1 MARANVE
8 TLMKMQD
15 KEQSNPGSN
24 SLRTTTVESIRSLR
38 LAGDLTGAI
47 EACAKAKARWPTDFF
62 FAKILADL
70 HFQYG
75 AHQAAFVALADFLAM
90 IPPNRRLIGEFANR
104 YNRFSRTLPKA
115 KMALYAGLLLDAI
128 NESKIDAVVALS
140 VKKIISADAT
150 TVGSIAIDERGRR
163 FQELLSDDRNFH
175 AFVKLERQ
183 IEEDGPPTLAHFLD
197 LYVLNRPRT
206 VKTFRIDIYCVSIYE
221 KLKFL
226 DKALKMAA
234 ELASV
239 KLNSIA
245 VRSLFRICRL
255 RKDYAPADA
264 LLEKNPTLIRANDFN
279 VLYEFVYYFEAK
291 NDFHM
296 VQSVLRTMDKSFATN
311 LPVLRTV
318 RNFYIRFGMLDEA
331 RRLESTVYRMDVQGG
346 GKKYI
351 AAVAESEMELA
362 SKVQDLYSQLEH
374 QKQLAAISDL
384 TTGIS
389 HELGQ
394 PITNIRY
401 TIQYHRKLFMKDL
414 SQASVSKVFDS
425 ILEETERMGGLIR
438 RLAPLTS
445 SRGVVENFDIMD
457 RIRRRVE
464 GEEPRLRE
472 GRIEV
477 SISPK
482 RPVWLTGDPVKFDQL
497 ISNLILNS
505 IDAINDRK
513 EPGRNVI
520 DIAVDDN
527 FRETRVVFSDS
538 GVGIPMGNRYKI
550 FDPFFSTKPP
560 GKGEGLGLFIVWNL
574 LKLLG
579 GRISVDVK
587 HKNGARFLI
596 NIPKESVE
604 NSEARQ

>member
-1 MARANVE
+1 MKRQDRDQSTPGPGNERASVVE
-8 TLMKMQD
+8 D
-15 KEQSNPGSN
+15 
-24 SLRTTTVESIRSLR
+24 IRSLR
-38 LAGDLTGAI
+38 LAGDLTLAI
-47 EACAKAKARWPTDFF
+47 EACVKAKERWPADYF

-70 HFQYG
+70 HFQKG

-90 IPPNRRLIGEFANR
+90 IPPNHRLITEFAKR
-104 YNRFSRTLPKA
+104 YYRFRRILPTDQ
-115 KMALYAGLLLDAI
+115 MSSYASLLLDAI
-128 NESKIDAVVALS
+128 NESKIDATVSIGAR
-140 VKKIISADAT
+140 KIISPDAKST
-150 TVGSIAIDERGRR
+150 DNVAVDERSRL
-163 FQELLSDDRNFH
+163 FLELLKDDGKFDD
-175 AFVKLERQ
+175 FVKLERK
-183 IEEDGPPTLAHFLD
+183 IEDDGVQRLANILD

-206 VKTFRIDIYCVSIYE
+206 LKTFRIDLYCVSIYE
-221 KLKFL
+221 KLDLL
-226 DKALKMAA
+226 DKALKLVS
-234 ELASV
+234 ELLTV
-239 KLNSIA
+239 KLNSVAI
-245 VRSLFRICRL
+245 RSLFRICRL
-255 RKDYAPADA
+255 RKDYLPADA

-331 RRLESTVYRMDVQGG
+331 KRLESTVYRRDVRGG
-346 GKKYI
+346 EKKYI
-351 AAVAESEMELA
+351 AEVAESETELA

-401 TIQYHRKLFMKDL
+401 TIQYHRKLFSKDL
-414 SQASVSKVFDS
+414 SLASVSKVFDS

-445 SRGVVENFDIMD
+445 SRGMVEKFDAMD
-457 RIRRRVE
+457 RIRKRVE
-464 GEEPRLRE
+464 GEEPRLQE
-472 GRIEV
+472 GKIAV
-477 SISPK
+477 KISPA
-482 RPVWLTGDPVKFDQL
+482 RPVWLVGDPVKFDQL

-505 IDAINDRK
+505 IDAINERK
-513 EPGRNVI
+513 EARENLI
-520 DIAVDDN
+520 DISVEDGKRD
-527 FRETRVVFSDS
+527 TRIAFSDT
-538 GVGIPMGNRYKI
+538 GIGIPMSNRNKI

-574 LKLLG
+574 LKMLG

-587 HKNGARFLI
+587 HKKGARFLM
-596 NIPKESVE
+596 NIPKEPA
-604 NSEARQ
+604 N